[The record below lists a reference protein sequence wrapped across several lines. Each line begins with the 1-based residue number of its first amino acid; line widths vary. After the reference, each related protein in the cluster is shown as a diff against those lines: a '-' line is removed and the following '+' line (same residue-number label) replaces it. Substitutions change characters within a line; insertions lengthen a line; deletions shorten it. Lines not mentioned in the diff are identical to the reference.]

1 MKLIVIIRILQI
13 LRDWEGDRVRVRG
26 FLHDAAADRQAAG
39 AHGVPRGRVRL

>member
-1 MKLIVIIRILQI
+1 MKLIMIVRILQI